1 MTSFNTLTR
10 AKCMVMKRT
19 ISGCQAR
26 VSIPSH
32 GLSAWL
38 PNLRIK
44 RPQKRFNTLTRA
56 KCMYCFNNYR
66 RFTLRFNTLTR
77 AKCMD
82 KPAQK
87 LFFSVLLS
95 LCISLLYFKISHPSI
110 IFQQILRYFL
120 SFPAPPTG
128 ANLPI
133 SVRRLR
139 PQQHKSLKKQ
149 AFSTG
154 ANHSSAPSVNP
165 ILLSKFRILPLTHFK
180 STPAFSP
187 SNFTFSV
194 ILPGRPPQPQHPAGP
209 PIPGGPAS
217 IYPPA
222 SHRTSS

>member
-1 MTSFNTLTR
+1 MPYVVDKLQAYKSFNTLTR
-10 AKCMVMKRT
+10 AKCM
-19 ISGCQAR
+19 
-26 VSIPSH
+26 
-32 GLSAWL
+32 
-38 PNLRIK
+38 N
-44 RPQKRFNTLTRA
+44 
-56 KCMYCFNNYR
+56 
-66 RFTLRFNTLTR
+66 
-77 AKCMD
+77 

-87 LFFSVLLS
+87 LSFSVLLS
-95 LCISLLYFKISHPSI
+95 LCISLLYFKISRPSI

-217 IYPPA
+217 IHPPA